1 MSISVSS
8 SGKTIHFWRKRTKL
22 VETKRDQDLW
32 CVFFSPSSLF
42 QPQRSR
48 LSVKT
53 VRSDL
58 NREKPRCRGD
68 QPEKILLSTL
78 PRNGQQQQQ
87 QQQQQQRETWGTSQ
101 AAVQTRVKRAEE
113 GYEQRRKEREG
124 EKEKKDKKD
133 RCWGEIIHLKFERKS
148 LSPEA
153 KSPAKERGL
162 VGGGVDKCV
171 CVNNLN
177 MCASDT
183 QSMRLSCT
191 IKFFLPFFKRW
202 RSASGAS
209 WLAWCSFVRRSAATI
224 NCWNIS
230 PASYKTFSFQEK
242 K

>member
-68 QPEKILLSTL
+68 QPEKILLLTL
-78 PRNGQQQQQ
+78 PRNG
-87 QQQQQQRETWGTSQ
+87 QQQQQRETWGTSQ

-171 CVNNLN
+171 CVNTCACERVCERYSVNETFMHHQIFSPIFLN
-177 MCASDT
+177 GGDLRQEQVGWLDALLSDD
-183 QSMRLSCT
+183 Q
-191 IKFFLPFFKRW
+191 
-202 RSASGAS
+202 
-209 WLAWCSFVRRSAATI
+209 RRR
-224 NCWNIS
+224 
-230 PASYKTFSFQEK
+230 
-242 K
+242 